1 MLIRLQRIAQKK
13 GAGHWLDQRAFFST
27 NDAKDR
33 KPIMPPLLHLFISG
47 ADQHCLNMTNAEAL
61 ASTID
66 RGEEFA
72 RRFSDIDTL
81 GRIEA
86 IIAIAAIIRWTFRS
100 EECPVGKEC
109 CRTCNSR
116 WSQDH

>member
-1 MLIRLQRIAQKK
+1 MLIRLQRLAQKK
-13 GAGHWLDQRAFFST
+13 GARHWLDQRAFFST

-33 KPIMPPLLHLFISG
+33 KPIMPLLLHLFISG

-81 GRIEA
+81 GR
-86 IIAIAAIIRWTFRS
+86 S
-100 EECPVGKEC
+100 EEHTSELQSLMRISYLVFSLKKK
-109 CRTCNSR
+109 
-116 WSQDH
+116 QHI